1 MEAYQAT
8 LGTARSLILFVGS
21 LIIVFGIARALP
33 VARGPGGRVRV
44 ARQIG
49 EHAAL
54 GLDYFVGATIL
65 NLALN
70 PTWAAVGITALTIA
84 IRKTLTFSLGHS
96 VRSI

>member
-1 MEAYQAT
+1 METYQAA
-8 LGTARSLILFVGS
+8 LGTARILLLFVGS
-21 LIIVFGIARALP
+21 FVITFGIAHALF
-33 VARGPGGRVRV
+33 AAHGPGGRARV

-70 PTWAAVGITALTIA
+70 PTWAAVATTALTIA
-84 IRKTLTFSLGHS
+84 IRKTLTLSLG
-96 VRSI
+96 RSARSS

>member
-1 MEAYQAT
+1 MEAYYAT
-8 LGTARSLILFVGS
+8 LGAARILILFVGS

-33 VARGPGGRVRV
+33 AARGPGGQGRV
-44 ARQIG
+44 AQQIG

-70 PTWAAVGITALTIA
+70 PTWAAVATTALTIVV
-84 IRKTLTFSLGHS
+84 RKTLTFSLGLS
-96 VRSI
+96 ARAR

>member
-8 LGTARSLILFVGS
+8 LGTARILILFVGS
-21 LIIVFGIARALP
+21 LIIVFGIARAIP

-70 PTWAAVGITALTIA
+70 PTWAAVGTTALTITV
-84 IRKTLTFSLGHS
+84 RKTLTYSLE
-96 VRSI
+96 RSAQSS

>member
-8 LGTARSLILFVGS
+8 LGTARILILFVGS
-21 LIIVFGIARALP
+21 LIIVFGIARAIP

-70 PTWAAVGITALTIA
+70 PTWAAVGTTALAIT
-84 IRKTLTFSLGHS
+84 IRKTLTYSLE
-96 VRSI
+96 RSAQSS

>member
-8 LGTARSLILFVGS
+8 LGTARILILFVGS

-33 VARGPGGRVRV
+33 VAHGPGGRVRV

-70 PTWAAVGITALTIA
+70 PTWAAVGTTALTIA
-84 IRKTLTFSLGHS
+84 IRKTLTFSLGRS
-96 VRSI
+96 VRSS

>member
-1 MEAYQAT
+1 MEAYQSA
-8 LGTARSLILFVGS
+8 LATARILILFVGS

-33 VARGPGGRVRV
+33 AAHGPGGRARV

-70 PTWAAVGITALTIA
+70 PTWAAVGTTALTIA

-96 VRSI
+96 VRSS

>member
-1 MEAYQAT
+1 MEAYQAM
-8 LGTARSLILFVGS
+8 LGAARILILFMGS
-21 LIIVFGIARALP
+21 LVIVVGIARALP
-33 VARGPGGRVRV
+33 AARGPGGRGRV

-70 PTWAAVGITALTIA
+70 PTWAALATTALTIVV
-84 IRKTLTFSLGHS
+84 RKTLTLSLG
-96 VRSI
+96 RAARAE

>member
-84 IRKTLTFSLGHS
+84 IRKTLTFSLRRT